1 MEYAM
6 LALFQLEA
14 SQSGC
19 GSTYRLTV
27 GLFMPQLASI
37 VGFLSRLF

>member
-14 SQSGC
+14 SQSG
-19 GSTYRLTV
+19 GATYRLTMGV
-27 GLFMPQLASI
+27 SFVPLVASI
-37 VGFLSRLF
+37 TALFARLF